1 MIFTGKGTNI
11 IRADGWDEL
20 QADFVNAAVA
30 VFEKAEARF
39 GKDYGMAVVGYAFSS
54 ATRAYRD
61 GDMKDIYNRE
71 KLNGKIKSDRY
82 EKAEASGGK
91 SSMAETADAARDDE

>member
-1 MIFTGKGTNI
+1 MVFTEKGTNI

-20 QADFVNAAVA
+20 QADFVNVTLAVL
-30 VFEKAEARF
+30 EKAEARF

-61 GDMKDIYNRE
+61 GDMSDIYNRE

-82 EKAEASGGK
+82 EKAEASGIK
-91 SSMAETADAARDDE
+91 SPMEEAADAARDDE

>member
-1 MIFTGKGTNI
+1 MIFTDKGTNI

-20 QADFVNAAVA
+20 QADFVDVTLA

-54 ATRAYRD
+54 AARAYRD

-82 EKAEASGGK
+82 EKAEASGGE
-91 SSMAETADAARDDE
+91 SSVEETADAARDDE